1 MSAICTRL
9 SVTGAEVFVLS
20 RLSLEITVNMQYN
33 DKKQK
38 KQHKVLKILFKIE
51 IVMTIQ

>member
-1 MSAICTRL
+1 MSAVCTRL

-33 DKKQK
+33 DKNK
-38 KQHKVLKILFKIE
+38 KQRKVLKILFKIE